1 MLEMDKGWLFPL
13 QRNITGFGVHHMK
26 RITVAVLGILLLT
39 AQVFASAA
47 SPEFSVYWPWGQAL
61 PVFPEVEELDVVD
74 VSQSPGDI
82 KIFMATLQGI
92 VNRSQPRI
100 YLIEGTMSEGK
111 TTWLEDLG
119 VPYVFYEDTAFVGDA
134 VLQKY
139 RDEITGMIIYDPDE
153 PHSIN
158 VATTLAGIHD
168 AVVVSPQ
175 LAEMLAAEPFNLPV
189 VDDLQGR
196 FQGKLDAYTWQFE
209 HLWDQTSDRMLI
221 GLSPGTSVASR
232 AQVARGFET
241 IAVEETQER
250 ASRNRAVYE
259 LDLSSA
265 LGSEAVYLMFSDAL
279 PQDGWGAA
287 VRRVTVTAD
296 GETIADF
303 IAGTAQEI
311 PYLYDQQDSQVSSG
325 FGGHRFADNNR
336 YFIYRFTPPEGT
348 EKLVASVDMWNQF
361 WVGVSNVRPMHSS
374 QLQPYGFLRDYAVA
388 NRAMVFW
395 LDANA
400 PEERALFEK
409 ILASV
414 HPGTAYLGWFS
425 NDVVGEFSGV
435 ELTSRYGVFVLAAD
449 WFNNLTVFSGTR
461 PESVPARPEPDP
473 TLENKIYVTFVFGEG
488 DNLQY
493 NQHRMRAMWDNPHRG
508 EIPLN
513 WTSSPLL
520 WDAAPAILNYYH
532 ATATENDLLVAGPS
546 GGGYFYPNVWPETVF
561 SAFMWMTSS
570 YLQQTGMPIPYVLN
584 RMNGHNIP
592 LSDSVVQAYLENYNP
607 PGLFLS
613 WENRSQTYVSNGMPI
628 SVIHG
633 VGSVQ
638 EGIAALNAAKA
649 DWDGESP
656 RFVSIG
662 LLAWNLTPE
671 HAVKMVENL
680 GPEYEVVL
688 ADEYFAL
695 MRKAFNLPKHVQ
707 D

>member
-1 MLEMDKGWLFPL
+1 M
-13 QRNITGFGVHHMK
+13 R
-26 RITVAVLGILLLT
+26 RITVAALGLLLW
-39 AQVFASAA
+39 AAWAFPSAA
-47 SPEFSVYWPWGQAL
+47 SPKVSIYWPWGQAL

-74 VSQSPGDI
+74 VSRAPGDI
-82 KIFMATLQGI
+82 RILLATLQGI

-100 YLIEGTMSEGK
+100 YLIEGAMNEGK
-111 TTWLEDLG
+111 YTWLEDLG
-119 VPYVFYEDTAFVGDA
+119 VTYTFRPHTTFVGDA

-139 RDEITGMIIYDPDE
+139 QDEITGMIIYDPDE

-168 AVVVSPQ
+168 AVVASPR
-175 LAEMLAAEPFNLPV
+175 LAEMLQAEPFNLAV
-189 VDDLQGR
+189 VDDLRGR
-196 FQGKLDAYTWQFE
+196 FTGKLDAYTWQFE
-209 HLWDQTSDRMLI
+209 NLWDQTTDRMLI
-221 GLSPGTSVASR
+221 GLSPGTSMASR
-232 AQVARGFET
+232 AQVARQFEAV
-241 IAVEETQER
+241 AVEETVER
-250 ASRNRAVYE
+250 AARNRAVYE

-265 LGSEAVYLMFSDAL
+265 LGGEAVYLMFSDAF

-287 VRRVTVTAD
+287 VHRVTVTAD
-296 GETIADF
+296 GEVIADF

-311 PYLYDQQDSQVSSG
+311 PYIYDLQDSQLSSG

-348 EKLVASVDMWNQF
+348 EQLIASVEMWNQF
-361 WVGVSNVRPMHSS
+361 WVGVSSERPLHSQ

-395 LDANA
+395 LDPNS
-400 PEERALFEK
+400 PGERELFER

-414 HPGTAYLGWFS
+414 HPGTPYLGWFS
-425 NDVVGEFSGV
+425 NDVAGEFSGV
-435 ELTSRYGVFVLAAD
+435 ELASRYGVFVLAAD

-461 PESVPARPEPDP
+461 PEPAPARPEPDP
-473 TLENKIYVTFVFGEG
+473 VLENKIYVTFVFGEG

-493 NQHRMRAMWDNPHRG
+493 NQHRMRVLWDNPRRG
-508 EIPLN
+508 EVPLN

-532 ATATENDLLVAGPS
+532 ATATENDLLIAGPS
-546 GGGYFYPNVWPETVF
+546 GGGYFYPNVWPEDMLTPF
-561 SAFMWMTSS
+561 LSMTNS
-570 YLQQTGMPIPYVLN
+570 YLRQTGMPIPYVLN
-584 RMNGHNIP
+584 RIGGNNIR
-592 LSDSVVQAYLENYNP
+592 LSDAVVQAYREKYNP

-613 WENRSQTYVSNGMPI
+613 WENRSQSYVSNGLPI

-638 EGIAALNAAKA
+638 EGVAALHAAKA

-656 RFVSIG
+656 RFIAIG
-662 LLAWNLTPE
+662 LLAWNLTPA
-671 HAVKMVENL
+671 HAVEMVENL

-707 D
+707 E